1 MLFNFEDIN
10 LQALEEKIR
19 AEERLSFDDGVI
31 LWNSFDLLG
40 VGYLANIVRERIHGN
55 DTYFIHNRHINHTN
69 VCVHTCQFCAFGVK
83 EGDPTAYT
91 KTLDEIFSDAE
102 PTN

>member
-10 LQALEEKIR
+10 LQTLEKKIR

-40 VGYLANIVRERIHGN
+40 VGYYQKKPILFGGRITSGQGPALGAR
-55 DTYFIHNRHINHTN
+55 I
-69 VCVHTCQFCAFGVK
+69 
-83 EGDPTAYT
+83 
-91 KTLDEIFSDAE
+91 
-102 PTN
+102 